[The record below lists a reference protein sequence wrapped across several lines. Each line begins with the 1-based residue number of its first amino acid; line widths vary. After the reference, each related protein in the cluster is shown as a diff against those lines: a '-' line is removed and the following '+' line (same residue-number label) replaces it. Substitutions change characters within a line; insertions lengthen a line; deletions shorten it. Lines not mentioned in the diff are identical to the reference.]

1 MEPEKLDLLSQVF
14 ATLRLR
20 SDLYFRADLR
30 GAFAIAVPPERKLIR
45 FHFVRRGS
53 CHVGVDGR
61 DEWHR
66 VHEGDLVIVPN
77 GATHVIAD
85 SPARRPRPLGE
96 IIAEGALDA
105 SGLLA
110 YGHGEGRVELLCGFC
125 RFDEAIDH
133 PVVSHLRHAVIL
145 EARDLGHE
153 PWILAVLRLVALE
166 TDLNGPGMRGILS
179 RLLEIVLIQAVRRQS
194 SADTEAG
201 GFVAAMADANLS
213 KALLAIHGS
222 PERPWTIAGLA
233 RLSGMSRAS
242 FAARFAEVVGVP
254 PIGYLT
260 TWRLMKARLMLRE
273 TNLAT
278 DEIALRCGYASLAS
292 FTRRYTAAFGVGPGA
307 YRRAERLR

>member
-1 MEPEKLDLLSQVF
+1 MEMENSDLLSEVF

-20 SDLYFRADLR
+20 SDIYFRADLC
-30 GAFAIAVPPERKLIR
+30 GVFAIAVPPERRLIR
-45 FHFVRRGS
+45 FHYVRRGS
-53 CHVGVDGR
+53 CDVGVEGR
-61 DEWHR
+61 NDWHR
-66 VHEGDLVIVPN
+66 LHEGDLVIVPN

-85 SPARRPRPLGE
+85 SPGRTPRPLGE
-96 IIAEGALDA
+96 ILAGCALDA

-110 YGHGEGRVELLCGFC
+110 YGRGEGRVELLCGFC

-133 PVVSHLRHAVIL
+133 PIMSHLPPTIVL
-145 EARDLGHE
+145 EARDLGRE
-153 PWILAVLRLVALE
+153 PWILTVLRLIALE
-166 TDLNGPGMRGILS
+166 TDLDGPGMRGILS

-194 SADTEAG
+194 GADAVTG

-222 PERPWTIAGLA
+222 PERAWTIEGLA
-233 RLSGMSRAS
+233 RLAGLSRAS

-273 TNLAT
+273 TDLAI
-278 DEIALRCGYASLAS
+278 DEIAFRCGYASLAS
-292 FTRRYTAAFGVGPGA
+292 FTRRYAAAFGVGPGA